1 MEEDERNS
9 SLLEFVKSFHG
20 DKNEIFP
27 EFGKITAEQK
37 HEDIGTV
44 ILILEVV
51 AALRRMQDL

>member
-27 EFGKITAEQK
+27 KITAEQK
-37 HEDIGTV
+37 RHEDIGTV

>member
-9 SLLEFVKSFHG
+9 SLHEFVKSFHG

-27 EFGKITAEQK
+27 KITAEQK
-37 HEDIGTV
+37 RHEDIGTV